1 MNHELLAILEY
12 IEQERGISKEQLAE
26 AVEKA
31 LLSASRKSIHPASDL
46 EVKLD
51 RSTGEIKAWA
61 KLEVVEAFPNNDQIS
76 IDKVREKDPTARV
89 GDIINWEVTPKNFG
103 RIAAQ
108 TARQAI
114 LQQIRKAE
122 KDIVQ
127 DEFKDKVGELIS
139 GTVRRIESGSV
150 IVDVQKAEGVIAGK
164 DKVPGEQYM
173 PGDRIYAVLVKVD
186 TLSAGPSLIL
196 SRSTPVFVK
205 KLFEREVSE
214 IHDGVVEI
222 VGIARE
228 AGARTK
234 IAVRSNDSRVDPVG
248 ACVGMRGMR
257 VRNITNELGGER
269 VDIIRYEEDIKAYLA
284 NAMHPAKLSAILV
297 DSEKKLLT
305 VHVDQENSKLAFG
318 RKAQNVRLAQ
328 KLTNWNINLV
338 IDEEQ
343 PEESFEEKKAHMT
356 EQLAADLSIAS
367 SEAELL
373 VNNGYPTV
381 EGLKEVTVE
390 ELAKIDGLPR
400 EAAERIVDAV
410 AKMNPGDGGGAEG

>member
-269 VDIIRYEEDIKAYLA
+269 VDIIRYDEDIKTYLA

-400 EAAERIVDAV
+400 ECAERIVDAV